1 MDERKVKV
9 LVVDDHLITRQYFEA
24 TIRSSVRDE
33 LLASLP
39 LAQEAVEYCRSHEV
53 ELVVMDVLMQHG
65 VDGLT
70 AAGII
75 KREHPETKIVLATS
89 TAEAKWL
96 KEAQDLGIEALW
108 YKNYGES
115 PLLEVMD
122 RVMAGDTFYLDET
135 ENLTLGNAKKADLTE
150 RELDVLREL
159 VACYTTEQIADRLSV
174 SVNTVKMHI
183 RHLLEKTGFSD
194 RLELAIHA
202 SKNNLVVSDRERQTG
217 DPNAQ

>member
-24 TIRSSVRDE
+24 TIRSSVRYE

-75 KREHPETKIVLATS
+75 KKEHPETKIVLATS

-194 RLELAIHA
+194 RLEVAIHA
-202 SKNNLVVSDRERQTG
+202 SKNNLVVSDRERQAG

>member
-24 TIRSSVRDE
+24 TIRSSVRYE

-39 LAQEAVEYCRSHEV
+39 LAQEAVEYCRSHAV

-75 KREHPETKIVLATS
+75 KKEHPETKIVLATS

-202 SKNNLVVSDRERQTG
+202 SKNNLVVSDRERQAG

>member
-24 TIRSSVRDE
+24 TIRSSVRYE

-75 KREHPETKIVLATS
+75 KKEHPETKIVLATS

-202 SKNNLVVSDRERQTG
+202 SKNNLVVSDRERQAG